1 MWFESDVGA
10 ESCPL
15 RDVTGVRNTSG
26 MNRRT
31 MRRFGAKL
39 WAANAEFSLGN
50 E

>member
-10 ESCPL
+10 KSCPL
-15 RDVTGVRNTSG
+15 LDVTGVRNASE

-39 WAANAEFSLGN
+39 WAANAGFSLAN